1 MTRGSLL
8 TASTFVFSATVSLSP
23 RAYAANPTTA
33 ECVAAA
39 DSSLQLRDQHK
50 LRAARAQMLVCASA
64 SCPAAVQSECLRRV
78 DQTNAAIPTIVFE
91 AKDAAGNDLSNVKVD
106 MDGQPLTDRL
116 DGSSLQVDP
125 GEHHFRFT
133 ASGGLVVDK
142 TIVMREGEKERR
154 ERVVVGAAAGP
165 VATPAQAAPAA
176 ATAPAP
182 EASSEDPGASRRTI
196 AYVVG
201 GVGVVGLAI
210 GTVFGLMA
218 SSSASSSKNEC
229 SATSCSNYGQSLSD
243 YNSASSDATISTVG
257 FVVGGLAVATG
268 AVLFF
273 TAPSSAPAS
282 GGTGSRW
289 QVSPSVGGTGLGL
302 SVKGAL

>member
-8 TASTFVFSATVSLSP
+8 TVSTFVFSATIALSP
-23 RAYAANPTTA
+23 RADAANPTTA

-91 AKDAAGNDLSNVKVD
+91 AKDAAGNDLSNVRVD

-133 ASGGLVVDK
+133 GSGGIVVDK

-154 ERVVVGAAAGP
+154 ERVVVAVAAAP
-165 VATPAQAAPAA
+165 VATPVQAAPAA
-176 ATAPAP
+176 AATSAL

-210 GTVFGLMA
+210 GTVFGLIA

-257 FVVGGLAVATG
+257 FVVGGLALATG

-282 GGTGSRW
+282 GSTGPRW
-289 QVSPSVGGTGLGL
+289 QFSPAVGGTGLGL